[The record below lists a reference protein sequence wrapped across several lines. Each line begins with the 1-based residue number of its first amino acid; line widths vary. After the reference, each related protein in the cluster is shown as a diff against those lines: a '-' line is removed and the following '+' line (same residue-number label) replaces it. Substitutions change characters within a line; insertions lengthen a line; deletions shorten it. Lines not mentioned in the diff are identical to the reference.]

1 MKKLLS
7 VFLTILMTIC
17 CLIPNYAFAA
27 DNSEYD
33 TEFTQEEFEALEHVY
48 AVSIQPYASGLI
60 VKHTLGIAK
69 SGTNLLITG
78 STRGSS
84 EVVRCGY
91 TKVVIQRRSSSSAS
105 WSNYLTY
112 KDLYTDG
119 SYYKLS
125 KSVPVDKGYQYRVT
139 ATHYAK
145 KSLFS
150 TQKIDATTGYL
161 QF

>member
-69 SGTNLLITG
+69 SNSELLITG
-78 STRGSS
+78 LTEGSS
-84 EVVRCGY
+84 DVIRCGL
-91 TKVVIQRRSSSSAS
+91 TKVVIQRRTSSNSS
-105 WSNYLTY
+105 WSKY
-112 KDLYTDG
+112 KEFSDLYND
-119 SYYKLS
+119 SNYYKLS
-125 KSVPVDKGYQYRVT
+125 KRVPVELGYQYRVT

-150 TQKIDATTGYL
+150 TQKLDSTKGYL